1 MEKPVES
8 FEELQAVVANKTS
21 EITQSSSNKQI
32 EALKKVSASMKKA
45 NITHLSLIVRGSFIL
60 ENGLEAEWRQLRELG
75 EGVIIEPDF
84 QDEISFP
91 EAIALGL
98 IKL

>member
-1 MEKPVES
+1 
-8 FEELQAVVANKTS
+8 
-21 EITQSSSNKQI
+21 
-32 EALKKVSASMKKA
+32 
-45 NITHLSLIVRGSFIL
+45 LSLIVRGSFIL
-60 ENGLEAEWRQLRELG
+60 ENGLEAEWRHLRELG